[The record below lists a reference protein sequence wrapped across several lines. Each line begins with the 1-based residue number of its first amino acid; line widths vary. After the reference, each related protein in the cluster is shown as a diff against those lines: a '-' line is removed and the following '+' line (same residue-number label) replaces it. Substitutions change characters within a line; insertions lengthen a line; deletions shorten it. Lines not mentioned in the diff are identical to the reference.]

1 MELCLSTT
9 VAGQSQGMINVS
21 DEIFGDKFNETL
33 IHQVVTAYL
42 AAGRAGTRA
51 QKTRAQVSGGGIKP
65 WRQKGTGR
73 ARAGTIRSPLWRGG
87 GIIFAATPS
96 DYRQKVNKKM
106 YRSAL
111 RSIFAELVRQERL
124 MIVEQF
130 SIDVPKTRVLLAQL
144 KTLGLSQALIV
155 TATTDENLILAA
167 RNLYRVEVCEATKVD
182 PVSLIKFEKI
192 LMTVPAL
199 RKIEEKLL

>member
-155 TATTDENLILAA
+155 TATADENLFLAA

>member
-124 MIVEQF
+124 IIVEQF
-130 SIDVPKTRVLLAQL
+130 SVDVPKTRVLLAQL

-155 TATTDENLILAA
+155 TATTDENLFLAA
-167 RNLYRVEVCEATKVD
+167 RNLYRVEVCEATKID